1 MKEKCATRS
10 NVVAQVQKTE
20 YVAGM
25 KHCLRLICC
34 AVVAAAFIQC
44 APPVAQPST
53 TPAPTKGDQ
62 MHDPRVPNQ
71 HSTAIRQPVVG
82 GPQTV
87 AECPIP
93 EGVSCKHVAIRLEH
107 ICYGRDPGPGAE
119 KSRRECVCDECLQ
132 DNECGSGKRCYQVS
146 PTCGA
151 PRNTCIPSC
160 DKGQCSAGAVCSEGY
175 CVPLPRPG
183 PP

>member
-1 MKEKCATRS
+1 MLHMKEKCATRS
-10 NVVAQVQKTE
+10 NAVARAQRTE

-25 KHCLRLICC
+25 KHCLPLICG

-44 APPVAQPST
+44 TPPVAQPST
-53 TPAPTKGDQ
+53 TPAPTKGGQIVD
-62 MHDPRVPNQ
+62 DSRVSNQ
-71 HSTAIRQPVVG
+71 HSAIR

-151 PRNTCIPSC
+151 PRNACIPSC

-175 CVPLPRPG
+175 CVPLPSPG